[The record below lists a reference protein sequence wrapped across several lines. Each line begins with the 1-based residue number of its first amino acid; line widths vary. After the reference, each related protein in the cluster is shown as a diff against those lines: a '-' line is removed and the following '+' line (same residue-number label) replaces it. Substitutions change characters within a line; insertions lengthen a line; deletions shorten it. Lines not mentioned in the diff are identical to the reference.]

1 MSIVTIQKCP
11 VCNSI
16 NIKHDFLCI
25 DYCVSR
31 EKFDVYVCR
40 QCDFLFTNHF
50 PSNHSMDKYYYDL
63 KYISHSDI
71 KKGFINKL
79 YHFVRS
85 YTVKRKLKFVCN
97 QSKKKTGKILDIG
110 CGTGYFLNE
119 AKRKGWE
126 TFGIEKNERASKR
139 AIESFNMFVK
149 PEHHIYKFPKAS
161 FDVITL
167 WHVLEQREDLNETM
181 EKIYDLLLPDGIAV
195 VALPNCSSYDAKHYR
210 SYWAGY
216 DVPRHLWHFTPKTME
231 LFIKKFK
238 FNIVYKC
245 TMPFDAF
252 YVSLLSEKYK
262 KVNSFIAF
270 VKAMFIGAVSTVNAL
285 FDKNKSSAMIYVLK
299 KTVDTPDSLKL

>member
-1 MSIVTIQKCP
+1 
-11 VCNSI
+11 
-16 NIKHDFLCI
+16 
-25 DYCVSR
+25 
-31 EKFDVYVCR
+31 
-40 QCDFLFTNHF
+40 
-50 PSNHSMDKYYYDL
+50 
-63 KYISHSDI
+63 
-71 KKGFINKL
+71 
-79 YHFVRS
+79 
-85 YTVKRKLKFVCN
+85 VCN